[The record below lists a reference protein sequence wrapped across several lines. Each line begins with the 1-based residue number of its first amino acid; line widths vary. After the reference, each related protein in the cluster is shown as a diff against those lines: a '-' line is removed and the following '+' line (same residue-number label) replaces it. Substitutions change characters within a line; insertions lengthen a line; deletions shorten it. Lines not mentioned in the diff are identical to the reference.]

1 MKTKTSEEDILK
13 MIIEKE
19 SWEEIIY
26 YIVSVEKL
34 DPWNIDLV
42 KLAEGFVR
50 YIKMVEYLDFRI
62 PAKVVFVAAILLKLK
77 ASYLTIFEEVEEEE
91 EKEKKYEELGIEP
104 ELVELGIPLRRIPK
118 RQITLEELIY
128 ALRKAL
134 KVKERREERRKRW
147 ERRLGAEIVGEED
160 ISKRIERLLR
170 EIEEVMER
178 LKERKVRFREIVE
191 EWKRDRIV
199 EHLVPLLHLE
209 KDKKV
214 KTEQEKFFDE
224 IWITKPQ

>member
-1 MKTKTSEEDILK
+1 MSEEENILQV
-13 MIIEKE
+13 ILEKE

-178 LKERKVRFREIVE
+178 LKERKVRFRDIVE